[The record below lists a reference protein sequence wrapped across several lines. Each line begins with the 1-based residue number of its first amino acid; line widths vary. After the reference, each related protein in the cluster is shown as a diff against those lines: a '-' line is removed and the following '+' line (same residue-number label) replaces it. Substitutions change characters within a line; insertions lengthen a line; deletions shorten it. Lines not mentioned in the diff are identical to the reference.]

1 MKMLF
6 QLWRSFED
14 AYLLEMHNTMVVKET
29 GKRSQVLK
37 TTVILVTK
45 MVLSLETLG
54 SFPKPSKLCEIHLLF
69 DDP

>member
-1 MKMLF
+1 
-6 QLWRSFED
+6 
-14 AYLLEMHNTMVVKET
+14 
-29 GKRSQVLK
+29 VLK